1 MDESDPLIPRASI
14 ALLALVLLGA
24 SINKPASAKEVP
36 KTITPTATVT
46 PSPVIFPT
54 PTATRTPEPTPTITQ
69 TPTPT
74 LDAVSAITTAYIID
88 NVVIWL
94 PEIERI
100 IEWEELELDPI
111 LVLSVI
117 AAESGGNWNLRSYA
131 NACGLMQVIV
141 QPWYVLGES
150 QICNSNVGN
159 LYMGMY
165 ILRWSLDL
173 AEKKGLP
180 LEYGV
185 AFYNCSY
192 DGVMTDMCGTKG
204 GLHYSDNVLSFWY
217 PRFVLALEE

>member
-1 MDESDPLIPRASI
+1 MDDSEPLIQRAAV

-24 SINKPASAKEVP
+24 SISEPASAKEVP

-46 PSPVIFPT
+46 PSPTTSPT
-54 PTATRTPEPTPTITQ
+54 PTATRIPEPTPTITQ

-74 LDAVSAITTAYIID
+74 LDAVSAITTAHVIDRSIIWI
-88 NVVIWL
+88 N
-94 PEIERI
+94 EIKRI
-100 IEWEELELDPI
+100 NEWEGLELDPV

-117 AAESGGNWNLRSYA
+117 AAESGGDWTLISYA

-141 QPWYVLGES
+141 QPWYELGAA
-150 QICNSNVGN
+150 QICGSNVGN
-159 LYMGMY
+159 LYMGMH

-173 AEKKGLP
+173 AEREGLP

-185 AFYNCSY
+185 SFYNCSF

-204 GLHYSDNVLSFWY
+204 GLHYADNVLNFWY